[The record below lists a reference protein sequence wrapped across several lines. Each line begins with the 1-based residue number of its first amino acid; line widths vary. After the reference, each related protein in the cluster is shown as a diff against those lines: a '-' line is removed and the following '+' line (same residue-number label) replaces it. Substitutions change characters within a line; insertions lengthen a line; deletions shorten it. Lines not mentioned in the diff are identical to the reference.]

1 MRFAHHQSPKT
12 LTNPSDAAGRL
23 SWLQR
28 LEGWTRLHQ
37 DETAEGHSNVVY
49 RDHLRSSDG
58 SASNKTA
65 VCSWFNLALACFFGG
80 RLAFH
85 CWSNKPQPNEQL
97 ERCAEERQEL
107 WTFVFFCSR
116 LESKVNL
123 ILFRSRH
130 REFWQQKRFFGAWG
144 SRGLRHLS
152 NVLESH

>member
-28 LEGWTRLHQ
+28 LERWTRLHQ

-49 RDHLRSSDG
+49 RDHLRSDG

-80 RLAFH
+80 KIGFPLL
-85 CWSNKPQPNEQL
+85 EQQAPTQWAARKMCRRAAGAVDL
-97 ERCAEERQEL
+97 C
-107 WTFVFFCSR
+107 FFCSR

-130 REFWQQKRFFGAWG
+130 REFWQQKSFFSEVGVVG
-144 SRGLRHLS
+144 
-152 NVLESH
+152 V

>member
-12 LTNPSDAAGRL
+12 LTNPSDAAGGL

-49 RDHLRSSDG
+49 RDHLRSDG

-65 VCSWFNLALACFFGG
+65 VCSWFNLALACFFWGEDWLSIAGATSPNPMSSSKDVPKSG
-80 RLAFH
+80 RSCGPL
-85 CWSNKPQPNEQL
+85 
-97 ERCAEERQEL
+97 
-107 WTFVFFCSR
+107 FFCSR

-144 SRGLRHLS
+144 SWGLRHLS